1 MSTSRRDF
9 LGGAA
14 AFGGLA
20 LTGCITP
27 NTPKPEPV
35 VGPPPPPPAKHFCNE
50 CRPGRVGLQL
60 YSLNRWIPRQ
70 DPDKKVALAKALV
83 KVRELGY
90 EAVEFAGYY
99 GANSKELK
107 KMLADAG
114 ILACG
119 THVGNNMFGFNT
131 SDVKRMKFDAGKLRE
146 TCEFELGY
154 GNHVI
159 ICPGG
164 GNFPGRG
171 QKLDDFLKGL
181 VELYNQAA
189 GVAARYGC
197 RIGLHNHTREF
208 QLKMADGTT
217 YWDYFF
223 SHTVPLVQMQQD
235 VGWTTCAGS
244 DPRVQYIKYPN
255 RSWSLHA
262 KENGMGKNVT
272 QFDAIL
278 GQPGKPEAVGVDWD
292 HLFPVTDADGVKWYV
307 VECERHQD
315 SLDAVIPSLKF
326 LKDKGR
332 V

>member
-1 MSTSRRDF
+1 MNTSRRDF

-14 AFGGLA
+14 ALGGLA
-20 LTGCITP
+20 LTGCVSPIA
-27 NTPKPEPV
+27 
-35 VGPPPPPPAKHFCNE
+35 PAHYCRN
-50 CRPGRVGLQL
+50 CRPGRVALQL
-60 YSLNRWIPRQ
+60 YSLNKWIPKL
-70 DPDKKVALAKALV
+70 DPKDRKAALAKALV
-83 KVRELGY
+83 KIREIGF

-99 GANSKELK
+99 GANSAELK
-107 KMLADAG
+107 KMLSDAG
-114 ILACG
+114 LLVCG

-131 SDVKRMKFDAGKLRE
+131 SNVAKMTFDAGRLRD
-146 TCEFELGY
+146 TCEFELAY
-154 GNHVI
+154 GNSTI

-164 GNFPGRG
+164 GNFPGKN

-181 VELYNQAA
+181 VDLYNQAA
-189 GVAARYGC
+189 MVAARYGC

-223 SHTVPLVQMQQD
+223 TNTIPLVQMQQD

-244 DPRVQYIKYPN
+244 DPMLQYVKYPN

-262 KENGMGKNVT
+262 KENGMGRNVT

-315 SLDAVIPSLKF
+315 SLDAVIPSFKF